1 MKLKIAYRNT
11 IKNWRHSLSA
21 LLSLSASFVAL
32 VLFDGYMDDIKK
44 MYADNFKYR
53 QMLGDVIIENK
64 NLYSKDGLANP
75 WNYWI
80 SKAEQE
86 KITSILNE
94 PEIEANIQ
102 VRNLQIQGMIT
113 NGLQSQILLGRG
125 FDVIS
130 GEKMRGKHWS
140 WNVTYGKPIDRFESR
155 FVLALGQG
163 LAKKLGCDWK
173 KDPNRLTFYG
183 GYEQIDYPFTC
194 PNYDLQISG
203 TTVDGQLNAVDVQ
216 AVSLLDAGYKDIDDR
231 YISTSLEVAQTLM
244 NTDSVTYI
252 SAAFAE
258 PHFKEKKIFLLNQK
272 LKIFSQDLQAQSW
285 QDHRLGEMFRKTM
298 DFLAIFRNFILVV
311 IVVVS
316 TLSVLNTMIKFVKE
330 RTKEIGTMRSIGFTT
345 ADISKIFF
353 LESLFL
359 SFLGTFIGLIFAL
372 VFTFILNSAKI
383 LYKAGML
390 SESVAFKIQYSP
402 YSYFIA
408 TILLVIVGTLATFLA
423 TRQVVKSKIVD
434 NLNYV

>member
-1 MKLKIAYRNT
+1 MKFKIAFRNT

-32 VLFDGYMDDIKK
+32 VLFDGYIDDIKQ

-80 SKAEQE
+80 SKSEQE
-86 KITSILNE
+86 QISAILNE
-94 PEIEANIQ
+94 ADIKADLQ

-130 GEKMRGKHWS
+130 GEKMRGEHWS

-155 FVLALGQG
+155 FVVALGQG
-163 LAKKLGCDWK
+163 LAKKLDCDWER
-173 KDPNRLTFYG
+173 DPNRLTFYG

-194 PNYDLQISG
+194 PNYDLQVSG

-244 NTDSVTYI
+244 NTDKVTYI
-252 SAAFAE
+252 SAAFNE
-258 PHFKEKKIFLLNQK
+258 SESTNSKIVSINKKLENV
-272 LKIFSQDLQAQSW
+272 SPDLQAQSW

-316 TLSVLNTMIKFVKE
+316 TLSVMNTMIKFVKE

-345 ADISKIFF
+345 HDILKIFF

-359 SFLGTFIGLIFAL
+359 SFLGTFAGLIFAL
-372 VFTFILNSAKI
+372 VFTFMLNSAKI

-390 SESVAFKIQYSP
+390 SESVAFKIQYSS
-402 YSYFIA
+402 YSYLIA
-408 TILLVIVGTLATFLA
+408 TILLIVVGTLATFLA

>member
-86 KITSILNE
+86 KIISILNE

-252 SAAFAE
+252 SAAFAD
-258 PHFKEKKIFLLNQK
+258 PHFKEKKIFSLNQK

>member
-1 MKLKIAYRNT
+1 MKFKIAFRNT

-32 VLFDGYMDDIKK
+32 VLFDGYIDDIKQ

-80 SKAEQE
+80 SKSEQE
-86 KITSILNE
+86 QISAILNE
-94 PEIEANIQ
+94 VDIKADLQ

-130 GEKMRGKHWS
+130 GEKMRGEHWS

-155 FVLALGQG
+155 FVVALGQG
-163 LAKKLGCDWK
+163 LAKKLDCDWER
-173 KDPNRLTFYG
+173 DPNRLTFYG

-244 NTDSVTYI
+244 NTDKVTYI
-252 SAAFAE
+252 SAAFNE
-258 PHFKEKKIFLLNQK
+258 SESTNSKIVSINKKLANV
-272 LKIFSQDLQAQSW
+272 SPDLQAQSW

-316 TLSVLNTMIKFVKE
+316 TLSVMNTMIKFVKE

-345 ADISKIFF
+345 HDILKIFF

-359 SFLGTFIGLIFAL
+359 SFLGTFAGLIFAL
-372 VFTFILNSAKI
+372 VFTFMLNSAKI

-390 SESVAFKIQYSP
+390 SESVAFKIQYSS
-402 YSYFIA
+402 YSYLIA
-408 TILLVIVGTLATFLA
+408 TILLIVVATLATFLA

>member
-1 MKLKIAYRNT
+1 MKFKIAFRNT

-80 SKAEQE
+80 SKSEQE
-86 KITSILNE
+86 QISSILKSS
-94 PEIEANIQ
+94 EIQADIQ

-125 FDVIS
+125 FDVVP
-130 GEKMRGKHWS
+130 GEKMRGEHWS

-155 FVLALGQG
+155 FVVALGQG
-163 LAKKLGCDWK
+163 LAKKLGCEWK

-183 GYEQIDYPFTC
+183 GYDKIDYPFTC

-216 AVSLLDAGYKDIDDR
+216 AVSLLDAGCKDIDDR

-244 NTDSVTYI
+244 NTDRVTYI
-252 SAAFAE
+252 SAAFAQ
-258 PHFKEKKIFLLNQK
+258 PKLAGSKIALINKKLENISTD
-272 LKIFSQDLQAQSW
+272 LKAQSW

-345 ADISKIFF
+345 QDISQIFF

-359 SFLGTFIGLIFAL
+359 SLLGTFVGLVFAL
-372 VFTFILNSAKI
+372 IFTFILNSAKI

-390 SESVAFKIQYSP
+390 SESVAFQIQYSP
-402 YSYFIA
+402 YSYFVA
-408 TILLVIVGTLATFLA
+408 TVLLVVVGTLATFLA